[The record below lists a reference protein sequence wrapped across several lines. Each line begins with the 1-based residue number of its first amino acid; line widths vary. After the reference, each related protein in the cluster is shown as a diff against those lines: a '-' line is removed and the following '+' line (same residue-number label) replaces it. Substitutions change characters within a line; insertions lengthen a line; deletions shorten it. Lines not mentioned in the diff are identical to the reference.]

1 MPVSLLRRS
10 AAPLALLIVAAVAS
24 AIVIAPS
31 GGGAA
36 DGVAYVDAR
45 ATSCRDGRSFDQA
58 RSPSTP
64 WCSIE
69 RAVAAAPGGAIVEV
83 RAGEY
88 PALKVLGGRARGRTL
103 TLRAYAG
110 ERPSLAGVWLRTAR
124 LRLEGFAMTGQ
135 STIDKGSR
143 DLQFVGNSFSPLG
156 IQIFSPK
163 DVLIARNRFH
173 GIVLDPGASAPSG
186 YALWVNS
193 GSSHVERCCD
203 RSGLAIRG
211 NRFEDVE
218 NDAIQIGGGANDVVI
233 ERNRFERIRPTHGA
247 HGDPIQLVGAARTKI
262 RGNRI
267 GDSAAGL
274 TIVHSDNRG
283 TVVENNVITGAGWA
297 CDCGHM
303 PRSRF
308 VNNTFWG
315 NGFGGILLVDDQLED
330 QPATT
335 GVVVRNNI
343 LQSLATGGSRT
354 PRRRMFAAVD
364 HNLVPSPGAKGGS
377 LDVAGRPRFAPG
389 GEFRL
394 GPRSPAID
402 AGASRGAP
410 ARDARGYRR
419 VDDPA
424 IRDRGSGSRP
434 WYDIGAFELCVAG
447 GQRPSPRRA
456 RCRTR

>member
-1 MPVSLLRRS
+1 MSLLRRT
-10 AAPLALLIVAAVAS
+10 AAPLAVLIVAAVA
-24 AIVIAPS
+24 AAVVIAPS

-36 DGVAYVDAR
+36 DGVAYVDAH
-45 ATSCRDGRSFDQA
+45 AAPCRDGRSFDQA

-69 RAVAAAPGGAIVEV
+69 RAVEAAPGGATVAV
-83 RAGEY
+83 RAGDY
-88 PALKVLGGRARGRTL
+88 PTLEVVGGRTRARTL

-110 ERPSLAGVWLRTAR
+110 ERPSLAGVRLRTSR
-124 LRLEGFAMTGQ
+124 LRLEGFAMTDQ
-135 STIDKGSR
+135 SLVEKGSR
-143 DLQFVGNSFSPLG
+143 ELQFVGNDFSPRG
-156 IQIFSPK
+156 IQIFNPK

-203 RSGLAIRG
+203 RSGLVIRG

-218 NDAIQIGGGANDVVI
+218 NDAIQIGGGANDAVI
-233 ERNRFERIRPTHGA
+233 ARNRFERIRPSHGA

-262 RGNRI
+262 RGNHI
-267 GDSAAGL
+267 SESAAGL

-283 TVVENNVITGAGWA
+283 TVVENNVITDAGWA

-308 VNNTFWG
+308 VNNTIWG
-315 NGFGGILLVDDQLED
+315 NGFGGLLLVDDQLED

-364 HNLVPSPGAKGGS
+364 HNLVPSRQARGGPR
-377 LDVAGRPRFAPG
+377 DVVARPRFASG
-389 GEFRL
+389 GQFRL
-394 GPRSPAID
+394 GPRSRAID
-402 AGASRGAP
+402 AGESVRSP

-424 IRDRGSGSRP
+424 TRDRGAGSPP
-434 WYDIGAFELCVAG
+434 WYDIGAFEFCVAG
-447 GQRPSPRRA
+447 GQKAPRA
-456 RCRTR
+456 PCRTR